1 MAQYQQKKGYLTIVA
16 IDVNSG
22 KITKVKGVEQDK
34 LAQMNAALEN
44 FGFDAEAEK
53 NYGEIEKELSKPT
66 DNPILIL
73 HTHSSPGCTWVLQ
86 DGWWRKV
93 CN

>member
-1 MAQYQQKKGYLTIVA
+1 MAQAKLGYLMVVA
-16 IDVNSG
+16 IDVTSG
-22 KITKVKGVEQDK
+22 KITKTVGVEQNN

-44 FGFDAEAEK
+44 FGFPAYEEK
-53 NYGEIEKELSKPT
+53 NYVEIEKELSKPT

-73 HTHSSPGCTWVLQ
+73 HTHSSPGCSWVLQ

>member
-1 MAQYQQKKGYLTIVA
+1 MAQAKLGYLMVVA
-16 IDVNSG
+16 IDVSSG
-22 KITKVKGVEQDK
+22 KVTKVKGVEQDK

-44 FGFDAEAEK
+44 FGFEAEEEK
-53 NYGEIEKELSKPT
+53 NYVVLEKELSKPS
-66 DNPILIL
+66 DNPALIL
-73 HTHSSPGCTWVLQ
+73 HTHSSPGCSWVFQ